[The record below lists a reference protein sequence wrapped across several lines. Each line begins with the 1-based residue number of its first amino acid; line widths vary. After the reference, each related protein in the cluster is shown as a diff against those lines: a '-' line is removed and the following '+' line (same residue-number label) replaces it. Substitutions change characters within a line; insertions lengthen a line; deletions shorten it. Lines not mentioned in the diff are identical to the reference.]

1 MQENM
6 DFITG
11 LWDTFVALIHTF
23 SLSDALDVLLVSFII
38 YNGIKLIRETRA
50 EQLVKGIIILMGV
63 YAASVVIHLN
73 MMRTL
78 LDYFFNFTII
88 ALLVIFQPE
97 IRRALEQI
105 GRSKLGGKYWF
116 QISSEEAEKAL
127 QKKRKCLNA
136 VVEASGKFQKSK
148 TGALMVF
155 EMQTKLGD
163 IIDTGTIVNAEP
175 SVPLIG
181 NIFWN
186 KAPLHD
192 GAMVIRDGVIYA
204 AGCILPL
211 TKSDT
216 VSVDLGT
223 RHRAAIGMSEN
234 SDAVVVVVSEETG
247 QISIA
252 VNGVLTRNYTR
263 ETLQSALEALLLP
276 EENANGEKR
285 TSRIPSMYFPH
296 HSPCS
301 LMRRE
306 IPRATPISA
315 IKNRIA
321 VPP

>member
-163 IIDTGTIVNAEP
+163 IIATGTIVNAEP

-223 RHRAAIGMSEN
+223 RHRAASGMSEN
-234 SDAVVVVVSEETG
+234 SDAGVVVVSEETG

-285 TSRIPSMYFPH
+285 TSRIPSI
-296 HSPCS
+296 
-301 LMRRE
+301 RRG
-306 IPRATPISA
+306 RKS
-315 IKNRIA
+315 
-321 VPP
+321 

>member
-23 SLSDALDVLLVSFII
+23 SLSDALDVLLVSFIV

-285 TSRIPSMYFPH
+285 TSRIPSI
-296 HSPCS
+296 
-301 LMRRE
+301 RRG
-306 IPRATPISA
+306 RKS
-315 IKNRIA
+315 
-321 VPP
+321 

>member
-6 DFITG
+6 EFITG
-11 LWDTFVALIHTF
+11 LWDTFVALVHTF
-23 SLSDALDVLLVSFII
+23 KLSDALDVLLVSFII

-63 YAASVVIHLN
+63 YVASVVIHLN
-73 MMRTL
+73 MMKTL

-105 GRSKLGGKYWF
+105 GRSKIGSKYWF
-116 QISSEEAEKAL
+116 QISSEEAEKVL
-127 QKKRKCLNA
+127 QQKRKCINA
-136 VVEASGKFQKSK
+136 VVEAAGKFQKSK

-163 IIDTGTIVNAEP
+163 IIDRGTIVKAEP
-175 SVPLIG
+175 SVPIIG

-192 GAMVIRDGVIYA
+192 GAMVIRDGMIYA

-211 TKSDT
+211 TKSDK
-216 VSVDLGT
+216 VSIDLGT

-234 SDAVVVVVSEETG
+234 SDAIVVVVSEETG

-285 TSRIPSMYFPH
+285 ASRIPSI
-296 HSPCS
+296 
-301 LMRRE
+301 RRG
-306 IPRATPISA
+306 RKS
-315 IKNRIA
+315 
-321 VPP
+321 

>member
-6 DFITG
+6 EFITG
-11 LWDTFVALIHTF
+11 LWDTFVALVHTF
-23 SLSDALDVLLVSFII
+23 KLSDALDVLLVSFII

-63 YAASVVIHLN
+63 YVASVVIHLN
-73 MMRTL
+73 MMKTL

-105 GRSKLGGKYWF
+105 GRSKIGSKYWF
-116 QISSEEAEKAL
+116 QISSEEAEKVL
-127 QKKRKCLNA
+127 QQKRKCINA
-136 VVEASGKFQKSK
+136 VVEAAGKFQKSK

-175 SVPLIG
+175 SVPIIG

-192 GAMVIRDGVIYA
+192 GAMVIRDGMIYA

-211 TKSDT
+211 TKSDK
-216 VSVDLGT
+216 VSIDLGT

-234 SDAVVVVVSEETG
+234 SDAIVVVVSEETG

-285 TSRIPSMYFPH
+285 ASRIPPI
-296 HSPCS
+296 
-301 LMRRE
+301 RRG
-306 IPRATPISA
+306 RKS
-315 IKNRIA
+315 
-321 VPP
+321 